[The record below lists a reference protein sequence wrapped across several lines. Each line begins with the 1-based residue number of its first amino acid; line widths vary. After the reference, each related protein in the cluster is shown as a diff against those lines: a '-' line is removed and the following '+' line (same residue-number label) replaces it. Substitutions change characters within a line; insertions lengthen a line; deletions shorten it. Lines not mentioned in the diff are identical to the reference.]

1 MPRLFCGGSLMGKMT
16 GKWCTEVYKDTA
28 ISFKIKKKL
37 YEKRSK
43 YQMVEVYE
51 TEKHGNLMALDGCYM
66 VSTAEEFVYHDML
79 AHVPLFTHP
88 KPVNVLVIGGGDG
101 GTVREVMKHKSVKSI
116 DFVEIDDD
124 VYTVSKKYFPALVK
138 GLEQDKRVHFL
149 FGDGIKFVK
158 ESKNKYDVI
167 LVDGTDP
174 SDIAGGLFSS
184 DFFKDVNNALKA
196 DGIMVM
202 QSEDPYYDSDIIK
215 NVQDRLKKLFKQ
227 VHLYLAFIPIYPSG
241 MWSFSYASKKYDP
254 RIVKNTKAKKLKFKY
269 YTPEVHKAA
278 FALPQF
284 VKDAIK

>member
-1 MPRLFCGGSLMGKMT
+1 MGKMT
-16 GKWCTEVYKDTA
+16 GKWCTEVYRDTA
-28 ISFKIKKKL
+28 LSFKMKKKL
-37 YEKRSK
+37 YAKRSK
-43 YQMVEVYE
+43 YQMVEVWE

-79 AHVPLFTHP
+79 THIPLFAHP
-88 KPVNVLVIGGGDG
+88 NPENILVIGGGDG
-101 GTVREVMKHKSVKSI
+101 GTVREAMRHKGVKSI
-116 DFVEIDDD
+116 DFVEIDED

-138 GLEQDKRVHFL
+138 GLEQDKRVHFM

-184 DFFKDVNNALKA
+184 EFFQDVHNALKK

-202 QSEDPYYDSDIIK
+202 QSEDPFYDADIIK
-215 NVQDRLKKLFKQ
+215 NVQDRLKKIFKKAG
-227 VHLYLAFIPIYPSG
+227 LYLAFIPIYPSG
-241 MWSFSYASKKYDP
+241 MWSFSYASKSHDLNV
-254 RIVKNTKAKKLKFKY
+254 IKNKKSKIGKCKY
-269 YTPEVHKAA
+269 YTPELHKAA

-284 VKDAIK
+284 VQDRIK